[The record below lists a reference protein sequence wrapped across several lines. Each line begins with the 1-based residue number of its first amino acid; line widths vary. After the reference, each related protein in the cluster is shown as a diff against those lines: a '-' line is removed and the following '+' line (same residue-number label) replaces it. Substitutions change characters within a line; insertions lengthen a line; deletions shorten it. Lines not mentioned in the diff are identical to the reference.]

1 MASPTSTPPPS
12 SSPPPPSSP
21 KSRGTSPDDDDDD
34 SHIEELSFTYSDDGK
49 GNIVRLAR
57 GSGPSLASEDI
68 LDPLKL
74 DLELLGNSNQ
84 SPTESAASGNIVR
97 FPRGSSSTSTPTDAL
112 DQGKAE
118 TISSKATTHQ
128 HLQPPSETQNTSPG
142 VRRASLS
149 RSESAY
155 SVMNGPATA
164 TSERDRVARS
174 FQRVASGPSLTNAP
188 TTSTSIS
195 SALPTRVGARRAAA
209 DPQHAAQQKRNAEEL
224 RQKLM
229 SSAPDYQFPSYSH
242 PEEKENLRGSDDI
255 PSVAELYGSRH
266 TGSSVSSHGTSSSL
280 VPGARV
286 VPPARSTHGSYP
298 PNGSSRPLAH
308 VPVNSSASAARS
320 SSRLLK
326 ATGSKYTTVDRI
338 SELGTYAESDAE
350 DRAHR
355 DSGYGSISRPSSYVD
370 LGKHDTD
377 NEEDP
382 SPATSQ
388 ASSRPTQ
395 HTAGT
400 VSLNTSGNTR
410 PRRSASMS
418 DPSLRNT
425 EEHAAPA
432 TQTSQRQPQS
442 MRPGTSLGLRREVP
456 VVPTRKSLEEAEPA
470 AFPKRDGTSLN
481 LSYPTKPNTVITD
494 FAQSEYQQARQ
505 SPSPTHNAPPRQQS
519 SRPAYGHKRRDSD
532 TLRSGAYPTAT
543 AGSPTVVDGAV
554 PAYLSPSA
562 KMVRTSSA
570 GSIAVSAKH
579 RRSPTAPEPPT
590 TSGSLKSGTS
600 SNPVGK
606 TWAPGDNKNGEE
618 VPAVPEREVKRERER
633 DRERE
638 RLSRQQQRSIAAAAA
653 SHHPSP
659 PPQQAPSIPQVSLP
673 PPSKSS
679 SSSSQNRGGHIA
691 VNRKLYA
698 RLDMVGKGGSS
709 RVYRVM
715 DGDNNIFA
723 IKRVNLEN
731 TDGDALQGYMN
742 EIALLN
748 RLAGN
753 SRIIR
758 LLDSEVKP
766 GSGNSKGHLF
776 LVMECGEID
785 LARLLQERIS
795 EPLDMLWVAY
805 YWQQMLQAV
814 QVIHDEKIVHSDL
827 KPANFVMVKGQL
839 KLIDFGIA
847 NAIANDTTNMY
858 RDHQVGTLNY
868 MSPEAI
874 ELPDGMARLKVGR
887 QSDVWS
893 LGCILYQMVYSYPPF
908 HHLTPY
914 QKMKA
919 IPDTSFTI
927 EYPEYAVPVKPVS
940 KDASPSARPTKMY
953 EKKQRV
959 RRDVIRDMQS
969 CLLRNPKE
977 RMTIPELLK
986 QDWLCMEEKSA
997 SPPPSKW
1004 DLLEEGETIIDSH
1017 YMKQLLIYGIKLG
1030 GTGRVSEDPV
1040 HLEME
1045 ALRLVNELKSICGP
1059 HTSAQE

>member
-1 MASPTSTPPPS
+1 MASPIPPPPS
-12 SSPPPPSSP
+12 SSPPPSSPP
-21 KSRGTSPDDDDDD
+21 KSRGSSPDDDDDE

-74 DLELLGNSNQ
+74 DLELLGTSNQ
-84 SPTESAASGNIVR
+84 SPTESAANVNVVR
-97 FPRGSSSTSTPTDAL
+97 FSRGSSSTSTPTDLL
-112 DQGKAE
+112 DPGKIE
-118 TISSKATTHQ
+118 TSSKATIQ
-128 HLQPPSETQNTSPG
+128 HLQPPPETVGQNPTSPG
-142 VRRASLS
+142 ARRASLS

-155 SVMNGPATA
+155 SVMSGPPTA
-164 TSERDRVARS
+164 TSERDRAARS
-174 FQRVASGPSLTNAP
+174 FQRVASGPTLTNGS
-188 TTSTSIS
+188 STSS
-195 SALPTRVGARRAAA
+195 SSGLPTRLGARRAVA
-209 DPQHAAQQKRNAEEL
+209 DSQHAAQQKRNTEEL

-229 SSAPDYQFPSYSH
+229 SSAPDYQFPSYSD
-242 PEEKENLRGSDDI
+242 EKENLRGSDDI
-255 PSVAELYGSRH
+255 PSVAELYGPRQ
-266 TGSSVSSHGTSSSL
+266 SSAGTSSHGTSSSL

-286 VPPARSTHGSYP
+286 VPPVRSTH
-298 PNGSSRPLAH
+298 GSSRPLAH
-308 VPVNSSASAARS
+308 APVNSVSAGRV
-320 SSRLLK
+320 SSRILK
-326 ATGSKYTTVDRI
+326 GVGAGSKYTTIDKI
-338 SELGTYAESDAE
+338 SEVGTYAESDAE

-355 DSGYGSISRPSSYVD
+355 DSGYGSLSRPSSYVD
-370 LGKHDTD
+370 LAKNDTD
-377 NEEDP
+377 IEEDP
-382 SPATSQ
+382 SPSTHQ
-388 ASSRPTQ
+388 TSSRSTQ
-395 HTAGT
+395 QIAGT
-400 VSLNTSGNTR
+400 VSLNTSSNTR

-425 EEHAAPA
+425 EEHAATS

-456 VVPTRKSLEEAEPA
+456 VVPSRKSPEDVEPA
-470 AFPKRDGTSLN
+470 TYAKRED
-481 LSYPTKPNTVITD
+481 Y
-494 FAQSEYQQARQ
+494 AQSEYQQARQ
-505 SPSPTHNAPPRQQS
+505 SPSPTHNAPSRLQT
-519 SRPAYGHKRRDSD
+519 SRPVYSHKRRDSD
-532 TLRSGAYPTAT
+532 TLRSAAYPQQTV

-554 PAYLSPSA
+554 PAYMSPSA

-570 GSIAVSAKH
+570 GAVAVSAKH

-590 TSGSLKSGTS
+590 TSSSLKSGATS
-600 SNPVGK
+600 NQVGR
-606 TWAPGDNKNGEE
+606 TWAPGDRNSGEGYD
-618 VPAVPEREVKRERER
+618 VPPAPAPPPVPERETKRERER
-633 DRERE
+633 ERV
-638 RLSRQQQRSIAAAAA
+638 SRQQRSASVA

-659 PPQQAPSIPQVSLP
+659 PQPAPQAPPVPHISLP
-673 PPSKSS
+673 PPSKSSS

-758 LLDSEVKP
+758 LLDSEVKL

-795 EPLDMLWVAY
+795 EPLCMLWVAY

-814 QVIHDEKIVHSDL
+814 QVIHNEKIVHSDL
-827 KPANFVMVKGQL
+827 KPANFVMIKGQL

-858 RDHQVGTLNY
+858 REHQVGTLNY

-893 LGCILYQMVYSYPPF
+893 LGCILYQMIYTYPPF

-919 IPDTSFTI
+919 IPDPSFSI
-927 EYPEYAVPVKPVS
+927 EYPEYAVPVKPVP
-940 KDASPSARPTKMY
+940 KDASPTQRPTKMY
-953 EKKQRV
+953 DKKQKV
-959 RRDVIRDMQS
+959 RRDVIRDIQS

-986 QDWLCMEEKSA
+986 QDWLSMEEKVQA
-997 SPPPSKW
+997 PTPSKW

-1017 YMKQLLIYGIKLG
+1017 YMKQLLCYGIKLG
-1030 GTGRVSEDPV
+1030 ETGRVSEDPV

-1045 ALRLVNELKSICGP
+1045 AMRLVNELKSICKP
-1059 HTSAQE
+1059 TSDVQR